1 MTTIVFDG
9 KILAADTR
17 GTISAASTY
26 KCVKCDTAANRCND
40 TKIKIAVD
48 FKSKFKGETILAAA
62 ISEDAISEDAGAGEK
77 FFEFLKDGEDIEE
90 IIRINKLLGKNQ
102 LRDFTLLIIAT
113 ENNYKFDY
121 YQTDLKIDKYDKNK
135 RLVLGSG
142 ARAALFSMEVFNCD
156 AIKAVK
162 AAMVVDNGTGG
173 NIKFVDCS
181 VVGPLKIEDEII
193 ADRSALVEEF
203 KKKIIKPKGTK

>member
-26 KCVKCDTAANRCND
+26 KCVKCDTSANRCND

-62 ISEDAISEDAGAGEK
+62 ISGDAGAGEK

-121 YQTDLKIDKYDKNK
+121 YQSDLKIEKYDKNK

-156 AIKAVK
+156 AIKAIK

-193 ADRSALVEEF
+193 VDRTVLVDEF
-203 KKKIIKPKGTK
+203 KKKIIKPKGLK